1 MIRGLRKLG
10 RTHAHRKA
18 TLNNLVQALVT
29 HKQIKTTDQKAKEAS
44 VLFDRLVTYGK
55 KNDVA
60 ARREAYK
67 NLKNRDLVKTLFDD
81 IAPELADRNG
91 GYTRIVKLGRR
102 RGDAAEMSLL
112 SIVGFEKFV
121 QDETEV
127 AEEAAETAK
136 ATEATAE

>member
-60 ARREAYK
+60 ARREAFK

-81 IAPELADRNG
+81 IAPELADRTG

-102 RGDAAEMSLL
+102 RGDAAEMSIL

-121 QDETEV
+121 QDENEV
-127 AEEAAETAK
+127 VEEASEST

>member
-1 MIRGLRKLG
+1 MRGLRKLG

-44 VLFDRLVTYGK
+44 VLFDRLVTFGK

-60 ARREAYK
+60 ARREAFK
-67 NLKNRDLVKTLFDD
+67 SLKNRDLVKTLFDD

-102 RGDAAEMSLL
+102 RGDAAEMALIQ
-112 SIVGFEKFV
+112 IVGFEKYV
-121 QDETEV
+121 QDETELTEEV
-127 AEEAAETAK
+127 AESTEEAK
-136 ATEATAE
+136 EATAE

>member
-60 ARREAYK
+60 ARREAFK

-102 RGDAAEMSLL
+102 RGDAAEMALL

-127 AEEAAETAK
+127 VDEAAETTK

>member
-60 ARREAYK
+60 ARREAFK

-127 AEEAAETAK
+127 VEEASVTTK